1 MTYEIINISN
11 LKVLLTPLRPLSLK
25 LKKLYTHLHS
35 KWRFSFFPVIYV
47 MLQWKMFALQIT
59 AQASDCPHSDLTTLG
74 FV

>member
-25 LKKLYTHLHS
+25 LKKLFKVFLS
-35 KWRFSFFPVIYV
+35 PPVIYA

-59 AQASDCPHSDLTTLG
+59 AQASDCPHSTLTTLG

>member
-1 MTYEIINISN
+1 MTYEIIKISN

-25 LKKLYTHLHS
+25 LKKLSTQS
-35 KWRFSFFPVIYV
+35 GGFPFPPVIYA

-59 AQASDCPHSDLTTLG
+59 AQASDCPHSALTTLG

>member
-25 LKKLYTHLHS
+25 S
-35 KWRFSFFPVIYV
+35 KWRFSFPPPVIYA

-59 AQASDCPHSDLTTLG
+59 AQASDCPHSALTTLG